1 MDLQTISQV
10 SKTFNVST
18 RTLRYYEQLGLIK
31 STQKEEYAYRTYDED
46 SLCRLRQIIV
56 LRKLRIPLKQ
66 INRILEKQD
75 ALLAIDVFQS
85 NLEEAEEEITA
96 LETIK
101 AILNTFINKLNKG
114 ISTKINLNLLEDKSM
129 LKLVES
135 LTVTKINFKEEKS
148 MEDLNKAKNS
158 LSKLKD
164 VRIVYLPPA
173 TVVASHF
180 KGENPEENSSRPLD
194 AFVIESNL
202 CKKKPDLRHYGFN
215 NQNPGEEGAAYGY
228 ERWVTIPED
237 MEVPKEF
244 VKKQFKGGL
253 YAAHMIPM
261 GAFEEWSWLYDWV
274 ISSDKYEVDFEDS
287 EDSHQCLEEHLNYI
301 NYVNLPKDESYDLQL
316 DLLIPIKE
324 IH

>member
-10 SKTFNVST
+10 SKAFNIST
-18 RTLRYYEQLGLIK
+18 RTLRYYEQLGILK
-31 STQKEEYAYRTYDED
+31 SVQKEEYAYRTYDEVAV
-46 SLCRLRQIIV
+46 SRLRQIVV

-66 INRILEKQD
+66 ISSILENQD
-75 ALLAIDVFQS
+75 ALLAIEVFQS
-85 NLEEAEEEITA
+85 NLKDIEEEITA
-96 LETIK
+96 LATIK
-101 AILNTFINKLNKG
+101 SILKTFIKQLNK
-114 ISTKINLNLLEDKSM
+114 SVTAKININLLEDKSM
-129 LKLVES
+129 LQLVEA

-148 MEDLNKAKNS
+148 MEDLNKAKES

-180 KGENPEENSSRPLD
+180 IGANPEENSSRPLD
-194 AFVIESNL
+194 DFVLESGL
-202 CKKKPDLRHYGFN
+202 CKRKPDLRHYGFN
-215 NQNPGEEGAAYGY
+215 NPNPSEDGSDYGY

-237 MEVPKEF
+237 MEVPKQF

-261 GAFEEWSWLYDWV
+261 GAFEEWSWLSEWV
-274 ISSDKYEVDFEDS
+274 ANSDKYEVNPGAAECMCG
-287 EDSHQCLEEHLNYI
+287 CLEEHINYI
-301 NYVNLPKDESYDLQL
+301 NYVKLPKNASYDLQL

-324 IH
+324 KE